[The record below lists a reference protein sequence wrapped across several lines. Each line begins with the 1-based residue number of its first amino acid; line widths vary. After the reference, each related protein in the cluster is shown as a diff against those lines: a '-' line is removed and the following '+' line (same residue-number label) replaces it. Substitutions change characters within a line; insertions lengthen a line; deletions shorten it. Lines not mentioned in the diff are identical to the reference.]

1 MEDQVKIYI
10 TTHMKNVDYYGKSVI
25 VLELEATD
33 TPVLYED
40 KLYIRP
46 GNDLE
51 EITSFKG
58 IVAINEQFK
67 KSRI

>member
-33 TPVLYED
+33 APVLYED
-40 KLYIRP
+40 KLYIRS

-51 EITSFKG
+51 EITGFKG
-58 IVAINEQFK
+58 IVAINEQFE